1 LLALARPSLTA
12 IVIKQHHGI
21 YKEPVCEKRRSK
33 LYDWPPHPAA
43 PEDPRDKT
51 DRSRGRLDSKTPI
64 RLRIYEMGGL
74 PRLQILV
81 RLAGAL
87 EVAIDR
93 ILIGSKK

>member
-1 LLALARPSLTA
+1 M
-12 IVIKQHHGI
+12 K
-21 YKEPVCEKRRSK
+21 KEDRSYTIGRRIRQRR
-33 LYDWPPHPAA
+33 
-43 PEDPRDKT
+43 ETPRDKT
-51 DRSRGRLDSKTPI
+51 DRSRGRLDSKTAI